1 MRSSPTTITKLKRSG
16 DRKTVTDRRMHL
28 NFHGN
33 SAGEHFGAWRL
44 PADGAAAVLETDFYI
59 KLAQTAERGLFDGI
73 FYAAGLA
80 LHEGRGR
87 PPTPGIDPVVL
98 AAVLAA
104 NTERIGLVV
113 TASTTFNEPYNVAR
127 TIASLDHVSQGRAAW
142 NIVTTYDESAAKNFG
157 MNQLPPKDVRYDRAR
172 EFVDVVLKLWDSWEP
187 GALTTDAYGAVRL
200 DADFIHRID
209 FTGRYYTVRGPGL
222 TPPSPQGR
230 PVLFQA
236 GASQEGKAFAA
247 STAEGIFSV
256 GLDFAGSQAFYAE
269 MKRRVRDAGRDPNR
283 VKILPGLYLYIGS
296 TEAEAAR
303 VLEADSTTEDALAQ
317 LAVRLSA
324 SVEDLELD
332 QPVAPEILERAAA
345 SAISLGHAT
354 GAIDV
359 FRRERLTVREFLVR
373 QPVRGPHRVFVGTP
387 ETVAS
392 TLEQWFLEE
401 AADGFNIGNLTHAGL
416 ELFVDEVVPILQRR
430 GLYRREYA
438 GSTLREHLFGP

>member
-1 MRSSPTTITKLKRSG
+1 
-16 DRKTVTDRRMHL
+16 MHL

-33 SAGEHFGAWRL
+33 SAGEHFGAWHV
-44 PADGAAAVLETDFYI
+44 PGDGAAAVLQTDFYI

-104 NTERIGLVV
+104 HTERIGLVV

-127 TIASLDHVSQGRAAW
+127 TIASLDHVSRGRAAW

-157 MNQLPPKDVRYDRAR
+157 MTELPPKGIRYDRAR
-172 EFVDVVLKLWDSWEP
+172 EFVDVVLRLWDSWEP
-187 GALTTDAYGAVRL
+187 GSLTRDAAGAVTL
-200 DADFIHRID
+200 NADFIHRID
-209 FTGRYYTVRGPGL
+209 VTGKYYTVRGPGL

-236 GASQEGKAFAA
+236 GASDDGKAFAA

-256 GLDFAGSQAFYAE
+256 GLDFAGAQAFYAE
-269 MKRRVRDAGRDPNR
+269 MKARVRAAGRDPDR

-303 VLEADSTTEDALAQ
+303 ALEADSTTEDALQQ
-317 LAVRLSA
+317 LAVRLST
-324 SVEDLELD
+324 SVDDLKLD
-332 QPVAPEILERAAA
+332 EPVAADILERAAA

-359 FRRERLTVREFLVR
+359 FRREGLTVREFLVR

-387 ETVAS
+387 ESVAA
-392 TLEQWFLEE
+392 TLEQWFAEE
-401 AADGFNIGNLTHAGL
+401 AADGFNIGNLTLAGL
-416 ELFVDEVVPILQRR
+416 ELFVEEVVPRLQRR

-438 GSTLREHLFGP
+438 GTTLRENLIGR